1 MNVKQESIFGVTKKT
16 NRQFIELWQL
26 EVDEERASGQFMDF
40 CEFLRSIPPF
50 IRSNMSQM

>member
-50 IRSNMSQM
+50 IRSKMSQM